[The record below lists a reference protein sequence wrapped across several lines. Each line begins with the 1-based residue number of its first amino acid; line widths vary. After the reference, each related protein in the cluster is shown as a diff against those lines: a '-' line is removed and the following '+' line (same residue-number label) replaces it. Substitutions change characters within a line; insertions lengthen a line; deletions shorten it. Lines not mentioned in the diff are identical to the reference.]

1 MNLLEFGVLFLA
13 SGPDGS
19 TRRRVYAC
27 VQAHPGLHQRE
38 VARVLDLSPSHAEHH
53 LRHLVRA
60 GLVTAQPDGR
70 YVRYFVATTIE
81 GGVPAEDKRVLALL
95 RQRRPL
101 EIVAR
106 LVQGPQQ
113 AQDLASDIGLGVATL
128 GYHVKKLEA
137 AGLVKKRRDGAQNW
151 LALANRDDVL
161 ATLLAYEPPRDL
173 VAGFEDLWDDV
184 GAAPSSSG

>member
-1 MNLLEFGVLFLA
+1 M
-13 SGPDGS
+13 
-19 TRRRVYAC
+19 
-27 VQAHPGLHQRE
+27 
-38 VARVLDLSPSHAEHH
+38 
-53 LRHLVRA
+53 
-60 GLVTAQPDGR
+60 
-70 YVRYFVATTIE
+70 RYFVATTID
-81 GGVPAEDKRVLALL
+81 GGVPAENKRLLALL